1 MKENK
6 LIPKRRFKEFVND
19 KAWEQRKFKEIFEIS
34 QGLQIAISERFSKPG
49 ENRFFYITNEFLKS
63 DYEGKY
69 YVHNPSENVVC
80 NRDDILMTR
89 TGNTGI
95 VVTDVEGC
103 FHNNFFKI
111 KYDKQHFN
119 KYFICQF
126 LSSPIMQKRIL
137 SSAGSSPIPDLSH
150 KSFYKLDGFF
160 PRIEEQKKIS
170 NFIINLDNLITLHQL
185 KL

>member
-1 MKENK
+1 
-6 LIPKRRFKEFVND
+6 
-19 KAWEQRKFKEIFEIS
+19 
-34 QGLQIAISERFSKPG
+34 
-49 ENRFFYITNEFLKS
+49 
-63 DYEGKY
+63 
-69 YVHNPSENVVC
+69 
-80 NRDDILMTR
+80 MTR

-111 KYDKQHFN
+111 KYDKQYFD

-137 SSAGSSPIPDLSH
+137 NSAGSSTIPDLSH

-160 PRIEEQKKIS
+160 PKIEEQKKIS
-170 NFIINLDNLITLHQL
+170 TLFTNLDKLITLHQRM
-185 KL
+185 